1 VLYDGIFGGI
11 TGTESGRLT
20 MDVLKRLFEQHFH
33 APVVRVQPLQGQ
45 LGGSGRQIIRLAGEK
60 GTAVGILYGVRE
72 ENVAFLEFSR
82 HFRRHG
88 LPVPE
93 IYAED
98 LDHGAYIEEDL
109 GDTSLFEFLSQN
121 RIGDGIAPEA
131 VEAYRRAIAVLPRF
145 QVEAGRD
152 LNYKVCYPRGSFDRQ
167 SIAWDLNYFK
177 YYFLRLAGIAFNEQ
191 ALEHDFSRL
200 TKLLLAADRDYFLY
214 RDFQSRNVMLR
225 DGQPFFLDYQGGRKG
240 ALQYDVASLLFDA
253 KADLPPELR
262 QQLLDHYLDVL
273 AGFID
278 LKREVF
284 LEYYYAYVY
293 IRIMQA
299 LGAYGFR
306 GFYERKAHFLQSVPY
321 AMKNLRWLLHNVTLP
336 VALPA
341 LMDAFHGMLASEK
354 LQGLASEA
362 DSLIVRIWSFS
373 FHRGLPRDET
383 GNGGGFIFDGRS
395 LPNPGRQEQFKT
407 LTGKDTPVIDYLN
420 QQESVHQFLASVM
433 SLVDASVSNYQRRGF
448 KNLMVSFGCTGG
460 QHRSVYLAEQVA
472 KHLRGN
478 NVEVVVRHREL
489 EKLEPEKLSEGVL
502 EQRVET
508 ETIRPEPVRK

>member
-1 VLYDGIFGGI
+1 
-11 TGTESGRLT
+11 
-20 MDVLKRLFEQHFH
+20 MDVLNRLFEQHFH
-33 APVVRVQPLQGQ
+33 WPVVRVQPLQGA

-60 GTAVGILYGVRE
+60 VTAIGILYNVRE

-98 LDHGAYIEEDL
+98 LDHGAYLEEDL
-109 GDTSLFEFLSQN
+109 GDTSLFEFLSKN
-121 RIGDGIAPEA
+121 RTGENIAPAA
-131 VEAYRRAIAVLPRF
+131 VEAYRRAVAVLPRF

-177 YYFLRLAGIAFNEQ
+177 YYFLRLAGIPFNEQ
-191 ALEHDFSRL
+191 ALEHDFGRL
-200 TKLLLAADRDYFLY
+200 TKFLLSADRDYFLY
-214 RDFQSRNVMLR
+214 RDFQSRNIMLR
-225 DGQPFFLDYQGGRKG
+225 EGEPYFLDYQGGRKG
-240 ALQYDVASLLFDA
+240 ALQYDVASLLYDA

-262 QQLLDHYLDVL
+262 QQLLDHYLDIL

-278 LKREVF
+278 VERDVF
-284 LEYYYAYVY
+284 LQYYYAYVD

-321 AMKNLRWLLHNVTLP
+321 ALKNLRWLLHNVQLP

-341 LMDAFHGMLASEK
+341 LLDAFHGMLASEK

-362 DSLIVRIWSFS
+362 DALVVRVFSFS
-373 FHRGLPRDET
+373 FHRGLPKDET

-395 LPNPGRQEQFKT
+395 LPNPGREEQFKT
-407 LTGKDTPVIDYLN
+407 LTGKDAPVIDYLN

-433 SLVDASVSNYQRRGF
+433 SLVDASVDNYQKRGF

-460 QHRSVYLAEQVA
+460 QHRSVYLAEQLA
-472 KHLRGN
+472 KHLRNRNG
-478 NVEVVVRHREL
+478 VEVIVRHREL
-489 EKLEPEKLSEGVL
+489 EQLGPERASDKAEDGVEPEKIGSEPIK
-502 EQRVET
+502 R
-508 ETIRPEPVRK
+508 